1 VRGKIK
7 VGEDNILFEMDGQ
20 CFDPTCTENCSKVGF
35 PEYKLQIPLE
45 KKLLAKNNS
54 DMWLTVTS
62 SGSSFIGS
70 WRSKKTGA
78 ATADFSALFGKYEY
92 SLNDEKTVMQDFQNI
107 SSTEDRIVELA

>member
-1 VRGKIK
+1 
-7 VGEDNILFEMDGQ
+7 MDGQ

-35 PEYKLQIPLE
+35 QEYKLQIPLD

-70 WRSKKTGA
+70 
-78 ATADFSALFGKYEY
+78 
-92 SLNDEKTVMQDFQNI
+92 
-107 SSTEDRIVELA
+107 